1 MSRRFPFLSPQLC
14 NKRLLHS
21 EVLNNFPDWEVLPA
35 MPSWER
41 RGLSHH
47 SQGEKFVRARGEEDW
62 CNGFFVAL
70 LGKVLDHK
78 KHERK
83 GERKE
88 NTESDFSAEQVGSS
102 KKKKKKSKEKDY
114 ECSDMEPAE
123 SCDLNEVDSA
133 VKKKKKKKKAKSEE
147 SDEYSLASH
156 SEETKKKKKKKS
168 KD

>member
-1 MSRRFPFLSPQLC
+1 MT
-14 NKRLLHS
+14 LLHS

-70 LGKVLDHK
+70 LGKVLHQK
-78 KHERK
+78 KHERQ

-88 NTESDFSAEQVGSS
+88 SDFSEELVGSV
-102 KKKKKKSKEKDY
+102 KKKKKKSKVKEY
-114 ECSDMEPAE
+114 ECSDMEP
-123 SCDLNEVDSA
+123 VDSYDQKE
-133 VKKKKKKKKAKSEE
+133 VESGVKQKKKKKKVKSEE
-147 SDEYSLASH
+147 SDGDSRTSH
-156 SEETKKKKKKKS
+156 SEEIKKKKKKKS